1 MYHWH
6 NYSQNQ
12 KVLRSS
18 TKLFLLFHAKTNHL
32 KPATRDPPCCQQH
45 WVAMGAWSWQKQN
58 VYSTRIK
65 KKTKPQQYLEFF
77 FLIHPFQKSETQ
89 EEQPW
94 WNPSAAL
101 RAEMRWLWPFCQHSF
116 ILTTRQHLCHS
127 VWAASQHYGNFKAQ
141 CHHLNVCYSSL
152 PRQDLLQHQTRDMKR
167 MKQKTVGWNRCQET
181 WKIPGKWI
189 PTQRKITQGMKI
201 FQRLFFFLQTNS
213 YVWILLC
220 FTQTQIQHR
229 LHKTA

>member
-18 TKLFLLFHAKTNHL
+18 TKPFLQRYLTPKPTTSDLLQETLPVVNNTGWPWGLGHDKNKTSIAQETRKKQTAVFGILFPYPSFPKA
-32 KPATRDPPCCQQH
+32 
-45 WVAMGAWSWQKQN
+45 
-58 VYSTRIK
+58 
-65 KKTKPQQYLEFF
+65 
-77 FLIHPFQKSETQ
+77 ETQ

-141 CHHLNVCYSSL
+141 CHQLNVRYSSL

-167 MKQKTVGWNRCQET
+167 MKQKTGGQTAVKKHERSLESEFLRRGKLHKE
-181 WKIPGKWI
+181 WKYFKG
-189 PTQRKITQGMKI
+189 
-201 FQRLFFFLQTNS
+201 FFFFTNQQ
-213 YVWILLC
+213 LC
-220 FTQTQIQHR
+220 LNIVVFYSNANTTPP
-229 LHKTA
+229 A